1 MVWRQTS
8 FITFALSLA
17 QSAALIHYRQSD
29 DLDVTSIIAS
39 NPIRKVVTML
49 QQMKQ
54 KVEIEAEREKELY
67 EKFMCYCKNSGG
79 DLSKSIADG
88 EAKVPQ
94 LGAEIEA
101 AEAKK
106 KQYEEDL
113 KQHQAD
119 RAAGKQAMSEAKAIR
134 EKEAKAYA
142 KNEATLKGD
151 INALN
156 AAIKAI
162 SSGMSGNFLQTRGA
176 RILQRLLIVKQD
188 SMLQADREDIQA
200 FLDGSSAT
208 GYVPQSGQIVGIL
221 KEMNDEFGKDLKDA
235 TTAEE
240 ESIKSFDGLI
250 AAKTREVNALTKA
263 IETKMVKVGELAVN
277 IANMKNDL
285 SETEAAL
292 LEDKKFLADLE
303 KDCSTKSK
311 EWDEIT
317 KTRSEELVAIADTIA
332 VLNSDAALEL
342 FKKTLPGAASFVQIG
357 DSSNTRWAKA
367 LKILSGVRHLKYTQS
382 FEPELDFLTLAI
394 RGKKI
399 GFEKVIKM
407 IDDMVA
413 TLHAEQ
419 SEDDKKKEYC
429 GKQLD
434 TTDDKKK
441 ELEQQISDLDTS
453 ITEAEDAVATT
464 TEEIKKLNENIKK
477 LDNMVDEASHQRQ
490 FEHEEF
496 TALMAQDSAAK
507 EILEFAVNRLQKFYN
522 PKLYKPPPK
531 VEPAMAQVRARAH
544 GREAPPPP
552 PDTSFDSY
560 SKKSEENNGV
570 VAMINLLVKDI
581 QKEMT
586 VAETTE
592 EDSQHDYGEL
602 MKDSAE
608 KRAEMSKS
616 VTTKEAAKATLESEL
631 QSSKDS
637 KESASKE
644 LAGTTQYL
652 AQLHNECDWLL
663 QYFDMRKTARSEEI
677 DALGKAKAVLSGAD
691 FS

>member
-1 MVWRQTS
+1 MVCLRTV
-8 FITFALSLA
+8 FITLTLGATR
-17 QSAALIHYRQSD
+17 SAALIDSRQTHAV
-29 DLDVTSIIAS
+29 DVGTITGA

-49 QQMKQ
+49 QSMQK
-54 KVEIEAEREKELY
+54 KVEVEAEREKELY
-67 EKFMCYCKNSGG
+67 DKFMCYCKNSGG
-79 DLSKSIADG
+79 DLSKSIADA
-88 EAKVPQ
+88 ETKVPA
-94 LGAEIEA
+94 LGAEIGA

-113 KQHQAD
+113 KQHQVD
-119 RAAGKQAMSEAKAIR
+119 RAAGKQAMSEATSIR
-134 EKEAKAYA
+134 AKDAKAFA

-162 SSGMSGNFLQTRGA
+162 SGGMSGNFLQTRGA
-176 RILQRLLIVKQD
+176 RILERLLVVKQD
-188 SMLQADREDIQA
+188 SMLEADREDIKA
-200 FLDGSSAT
+200 FLEGGSAT

-235 TTAEE
+235 IAAEQE
-240 ESIKSFDGLI
+240 AIKSYDGLI

-263 IETKMVKVGELAVN
+263 IETKTVKVGELAVS

-285 SETEAAL
+285 TDTEAAL
-292 LEDKKFLADLE
+292 IEDQKFLADME
-303 KDCSTKSK
+303 KNCATKTK
-311 EWDEIT
+311 EWDERT
-317 KTRSEELVAIADTIA
+317 KTRAEELVAIADTIQ
-332 VLNSDAALEL
+332 VLNSDEALEL
-342 FKKTLPGAASFVQIG
+342 FKKTLPGAASFVQVG
-357 DSSNTRWAKA
+357 DSSNNLWTKA
-367 LKILSGVRHLKYTQS
+367 LKILSTIKHTKYTQS
-382 FEPELDFLTLAI
+382 FEPSLDFITLAI

-413 TLHAEQ
+413 TLKTEQ
-419 SEDDKKKEYC
+419 SEDDRKKDYC

-434 TTDDKKK
+434 STDDKKK

-464 TEEIKKLNENIKK
+464 ADEIKKLNENIKK
-477 LDNMVDEASHQRQ
+477 LDKMVTESTGQREQ
-490 FEHEEF
+490 EHEEF
-496 TALMAQDSAAK
+496 NELMASDSAAK
-507 EILEFAVNRLQKFYN
+507 EILKFAVNRLQKFYN
-522 PKLYKPPPK
+522 PKLYKAPPK
-531 VEPAMAQVRARAH
+531 VEPAMAQVSAHSH

-552 PDTSFDSY
+552 PETYGAY

-570 VAMINLLVKDI
+570 VAMINLLVKDLD
-581 QKEMT
+581 KEMAI
-586 VAETTE
+586 AETTE
-592 EDSQHDYGEL
+592 EDSQKDYEEL

-616 VTTKEAAKATLESEL
+616 LTTKAAAKATLESEL

-637 KESASKE
+637 KASASKE
-644 LAGTTQYL
+644 LSGTMQYL

-663 QYFDMRKTARSEEI
+663 QYFDMRKTARSDEI
-677 DALGKAKAVLSGAD
+677 DALGRAKAVLSGAD